1 MFITTTGEAPGTNRF
16 EISGTLGKLL
26 CENNKLYFYQ
36 NNQDSQDFIHTA
48 EGGFGKPECTVIEV
62 ETDGQNPQHA
72 GIINNFTAAILG
84 KEPLFV
90 SGTDG
95 LAGVELMNAI
105 EYSGWNGGI
114 RVQLP
119 VDEEAYLQ
127 ALTEHRKTSHL
138 KPECDDV
145 FNTAGSYGSK

>member
-1 MFITTTGEAPGTNRF
+1 MTSIRFPGVFGSRRVYRKYVF
-16 EISGTLGKLL
+16 EHPAKIIGILKACTLRHL
-26 CENNKLYFYQ
+26 CN
-36 NNQDSQDFIHTA
+36 
-48 EGGFGKPECTVIEV
+48 
-62 ETDGQNPQHA
+62 GQNPQHA
-72 GIINNFTAAILG
+72 GIINNFTTAILG

-90 SGTDG
+90 SGTGG